1 MFKNLLER
9 LTMNLKIEYE
19 QDFHRWIEHHI
30 VLLKEGRFNE
40 IDAEHLIE
48 ELEDMGKSNLR
59 ELRSRFVVLIAHL
72 LKWEYQ
78 LKQLQN
84 RWENYVGGSWISTIS
99 GQRVHISGILK
110 QNPSLKRLLSEVIVD
125 AYPDAL
131 ELAIEETGL
140 QKSTFPTEC
149 PYTIEQLLDK
159 KFYPENI

>member
-1 MFKNLLER
+1 
-9 LTMNLKIEYE
+9 MNLKIEYE
-19 QDFHRWIEHHI
+19 QDFHQWIEHHI
-30 VLLKEGRFNE
+30 ALLKEGRFNE

-48 ELEDMGKSNLR
+48 ELEDMGKSNPR
-59 ELRSRFVVLIAHL
+59 ELRSRFVILIAHL

-84 RWENYVGGSWISTIS
+84 RWEQYTGGSWISTIS

-110 QNPSLKRLLSEVIVD
+110 QNPSLKRFLSETIVD

-131 ELAIEETGL
+131 ELAVGETGL
-140 QKSTFPTEC
+140 PESVFPNEC

-159 KFYPENI
+159 KFYPKNKEL